1 MVNTI
6 NLTSTVDVD
15 LDHLTEVLAGFSNVN
30 FCFVLICSWFFPTI
44 LEENHYVSH
53 YLLTAFYYKS
63 CTFSS
68 IISINLCNRPMK
80 PFKTPYL
87 GYWKSEI

>member
-68 IISINLCNRPMK
+68 ITLDMVSLLITVNEKVEVPTV
-80 PFKTPYL
+80 FH
-87 GYWKSEI
+87 